1 MRFNAVGMVPRP
13 VVLVSL
19 AVVLAPPAPAAA
31 KSPHVGHAATCAKQS
46 SATFPGAFTNRDNL
60 VVGPFSM
67 IGAGRYTSSAT
78 VREFG
83 GNKFPALVRA
93 GHTVTVELS
102 RRANRSASL
111 FYAIGSGGV
120 LTATRVGDGRR
131 AITFRACSARKA
143 GSDAD
148 GEPVTFWSG
157 FVVVSKP
164 VCVRLKVWIDDLPTP
179 RRSRIAL
186 GRRC

>member
-1 MRFNAVGMVPRP
+1 MTARIAF
-13 VVLVSL
+13 L
-19 AVVLAPPAPAAA
+19 ACTAALLAGAPAARA
-31 KSPHVGHAATCAKQS
+31 ADSPHTGHPATCAKQS
-46 SATFPGAFTNRDNL
+46 GASFPGAFTSANNL
-60 VVGPFSM
+60 VAGPFALT
-67 IGAGRYTSSAT
+67 GAGRRTPEAT

-111 FYAIGSGGV
+111 FYA
-120 LTATRVGDGRR
+120 VGDGGALTETRVADGHR
-131 AITFRACSARKA
+131 VVTFRACSASKSQSR
-143 GSDAD
+143 AD
-148 GEPVTFWSG
+148 GLPVTFWSG

-164 VCVRLKVWIDDLPTP
+164 MCVRLKIWIDREVAP
-179 RRSRIAL
+179 RRERIAL